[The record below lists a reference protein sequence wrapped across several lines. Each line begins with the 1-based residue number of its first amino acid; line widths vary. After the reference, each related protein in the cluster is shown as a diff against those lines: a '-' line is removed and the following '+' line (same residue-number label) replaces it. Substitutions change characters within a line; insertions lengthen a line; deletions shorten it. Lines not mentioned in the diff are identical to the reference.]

1 MPERR
6 IEPRI
11 AGVAPL
17 QFDTLKRAGKP
28 ERPRTR
34 RPDGTIARPRRSV
47 RNAVP
52 VETRNGIPVRFYAY
66 NGTGRSMSPQEAE
79 DWLTCDAWLTEA
91 RDTERTVNA

>member
-11 AGVAPL
+11 AGIAPL

-28 ERPRTR
+28 ERPRAR

-47 RNAVP
+47 RAIARALAEATMPLRV
-52 VETRNGIPVRFYAY
+52 V
-66 NGTGRSMSPQEAE
+66 TGG
-79 DWLTCDAWLTEA
+79 A
-91 RDTERTVNA
+91 R

>member
-1 MPERR
+1 MTMPERR

-28 ERPRTR
+28 ERPRAR

-47 RNAVP
+47 RDAVP
-52 VETRNGIPVRFYAY
+52 VEVRNGMPFKPYVYR
-66 NGTGRSMSPQEAE
+66 GTGRDQLQPYQEDDCA
-79 DWLTCDAWLTEA
+79 
-91 RDTERTVNA
+91 